1 MSDCVF
7 CQIVAGHS
15 QRHVVA
21 EDEHFLAFLSIFPST
36 PGNTVVIPKRHLGS
50 CVYEQDDEVIL
61 GLMRFTRR
69 VARKLDAYF
78 GVARTAI
85 IFEGY
90 GVNHLHAKL
99 IPLHGT
105 QPGEWQARNSK
116 MKYYMTEYD
125 GYVVSADGPR
135 GDDTQLA
142 ALSTEIRQFLE
153 SKPLLL
159 NKKTTK
165 IKWHIFNQV
174 IQFSRQR
181 KNISYKD

>member
-7 CQIVAGHS
+7 CQIVTGQS
-15 QRHVVA
+15 QSHVVA

-61 GLMRFTRR
+61 GLMRFTRG

-78 GVARTAI
+78 GTARTAI

-105 QPGEWQARNSK
+105 QPGEWQARHSK

-125 GYVVSADGPR
+125 GYIVSADGPR
-135 GDDTQLA
+135 GDDAQLGTLA
-142 ALSTEIRQFLE
+142 EEIRRHYAY
-153 SKPLLL
+153 PPD
-159 NKKTTK
+159 T
-165 IKWHIFNQV
+165 
-174 IQFSRQR
+174 
-181 KNISYKD
+181 

>member
-1 MSDCVF
+1 M
-7 CQIVAGHS
+7 
-15 QRHVVA
+15 
-21 EDEHFLAFLSIFPST
+21 
-36 PGNTVVIPKRHLGS
+36 
-50 CVYEQDDEVIL
+50 
-61 GLMRFTRR
+61 
-69 VARKLDAYF
+69 ARKLDTYF

-135 GDDTQLA
+135 ESDEKLA
-142 ALSTEIRQFLE
+142 ELAEDIRQRCE
-153 SKPLLL
+153 
-159 NKKTTK
+159 
-165 IKWHIFNQV
+165 
-174 IQFSRQR
+174 
-181 KNISYKD
+181 